1 MSNKTIDILGI
12 GNAMLDIS
20 INGVEDQF
28 IEDNALN
35 KAGMI
40 LIDKKE
46 SERLLALKE
55 PSLSQAGGSV
65 ANTISAISALGLSTG
80 FIGPVSNDSFGNRF
94 NESITSL
101 NVNYTPQIIA
111 SAQTSHCLVYITHE
125 RERSMATH
133 LGASLHL
140 RPQHIDEDK
149 IAQSKYIYLEGY
161 IFDLPHHEAILD
173 HITACCK
180 KHHTQIILSLSDK
193 HCIERNHE
201 QFRRFTKAFVDILF
215 GNEAE
220 LMALTNVQTS
230 EQAVTKSRDLCGYNV
245 ITLGAKGAT
254 VIEVDRQLNIPAVSV
269 ERVEDKTGAGDFF
282 AAGFIYNLLEKKGQ
296 CAIKSGL
303 IASKSAAYI
312 IQKQGARPNDDY
324 KPYIQTTE

>member
-20 INGVEDQF
+20 ISNVEDQF

-40 LIDKKE
+40 LIDKNE
-46 SERLLALKE
+46 SKRLLELKE
-55 PSLSQAGGSV
+55 PSQSQAGGSV
-65 ANTISAISALGLSTG
+65 ANTISAIAALGLNTG

-111 SAQTSHCLVYITHE
+111 NAQTSHCLVYITHE
-125 RERSMATH
+125 RERSMATY

-140 RPQHIDEDK
+140 RPQHIDEK
-149 IAQSKYIYLEGY
+149 EIAQSKYIYLEGY
-161 IFDLPHHEAILD
+161 IFDLPYHEAILS
-173 HITACCK
+173 HVTACCK
-180 KHHTQIILSLSDK
+180 KHDTKIILSLSDK
-193 HCIERNHE
+193 NCIERNHNNFR
-201 QFRRFTKAFVDILF
+201 QFTQTFVDIIF

-220 LMALTNVQTS
+220 LIALTKAQTS
-230 EQAVTKSRDLCGYNV
+230 QQAIAKSRELCAYNV

-254 VIEVDRQLNIPAVSV
+254 IIETNRQLNVPAVSV
-269 ERVEDKTGAGDFF
+269 EKVEDKTGAGDFF

-296 CAIKSGL
+296 CATKSGL

-312 IQKQGARPNDDY
+312 IQKQGARPKDDY
-324 KPYIQTTE
+324 KRYIQTTE